1 MASWALQTA
10 ARTLWQEARGEP
22 LAGQEAVAWVLR
34 NRMFSGRWGHS
45 LASVCLWHA
54 QFSGWSSADPN
65 FRLACEID
73 DDAPAL
79 NDLVNLI
86 NSIMSA
92 TPDADPTGGALFY
105 FADSMAVPPSW
116 SGSMHFCGQFGHQ
129 KFFTDRPPQNTA
141 ITA

>member
-1 MASWALQTA
+1 MTFALQVA

-34 NRMFSGRWGHS
+34 NRMFTGRWGQS
-45 LASVCLWHA
+45 LASVCLWRG

-65 FRLACEID
+65 FRPACELA

-79 NDLVNLI
+79 NVLVNVI

-92 TPDADPTGGALFY
+92 GPDADPTGGALFY
-105 FADSMAVPPSW
+105 FADSMSVPPSW
-116 SGSMHFCGQFGHQ
+116 SGSMRFCGQFGHQ
-129 KFFTDRPPQNTA
+129 KFFTDHPPSNPA
-141 ITA
+141 IST